1 MRRVI
6 IGMLMLFTL
15 GCLHTVVAPPPAAA
29 ACSNTADPCCDTL
42 RQTDNPDGSVSID
55 YGDPRCDPNYRP
67 SRVWLGIAT
76 IVILGGLAFVS
87 YQVVQSR
94 RERVS

>member
-1 MRRVI
+1 
-6 IGMLMLFTL
+6 MLMLITL
-15 GCLHTVVAPPPAAA
+15 GYLHTVLTPPPAAA

-55 YGDPRCDPNYRP
+55 DGDPRCDPNYRP
-67 SRVWLGIAT
+67 SMLRLGIAT
-76 IVILGGLAFVS
+76 LVILGGLAFVS
-87 YQVVQSR
+87 YQIVQGR